1 MNRNLIYR
9 WTRSDFQS
17 TPPPELPSDPPPQRP
32 SLEGYSYDI
41 PSTPAPW
48 EEEEL

>member
-17 TPPPELPSDPPPQRP
+17 DPPPELPSDPPPQRP
-32 SLEGYSYDI
+32 LAGSIDI